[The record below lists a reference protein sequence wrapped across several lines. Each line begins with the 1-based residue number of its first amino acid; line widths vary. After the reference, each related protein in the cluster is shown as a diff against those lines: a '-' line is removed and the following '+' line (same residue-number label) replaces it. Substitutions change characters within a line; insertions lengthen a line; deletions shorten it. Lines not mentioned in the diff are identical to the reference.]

1 MHPFSGSVVS
11 PLLSPP
17 SSECNSS
24 SKGSV
29 SDQHSL
35 KERQEYHKTGGL
47 NYPLSPMSN
56 STPPLSYR
64 TSYPSDSTS
73 NGAARSPSGHAYAH
87 AHAPV
92 STPASH
98 SAHRPRPRL
107 ALSTDELGG
116 IVSNSPTGESNLLR
130 PVTPSNYRPR
140 PEFSSP
146 PSQRPDSQSYF
157 PHQSP
162 RQQPFSPPQQP
173 PRRAKAHV
181 PSACVNCKN
190 AHLACDVQRPCPR
203 CISTGKQDSCVDVE
217 HKKRGRPRL
226 RDVRHSFE
234 VARAIDS
241 RSGLNLGGGL
251 PSPGGLNGRGVRL
264 PGPERV
270 GRTSI
275 SSRTAPYVLT
285 DPARQDFSTR
295 SMFPDHGALEVP
307 RGQSFE
313 SAQYIPPTAFLT
325 TDLVV
330 ASSTPGFQ
338 DLLGFAAHDLNL
350 RRTVYDLATD
360 SPTDLKNLD
369 RVLRCIRAII
379 QQEDPHYRTPPSQ
392 DVYNVL
398 QRSTSMDLRAGLR
411 GAPVIEEY
419 FDFRRSDSAVIKGF
433 ARFYLSRASV
443 YFVAMEVAVVRNRSF
458 TGPSSSRMPEAAGFA
473 QVPHRN
479 STDGGLLPQTVQRN
493 RSFSSPSFP
502 HGAKIPTPSVPPVP
516 PIPASIANAA
526 ASHPP
531 PPHLRLGVPSA
542 APPGST
548 YPPPGASHR
557 RDHSAEFK
565 QSQPSRHA
573 SSSMSSLRQYSFSS
587 SSYSS
592 TIDTRSPASIL
603 SPGVGP
609 IYASPTELTPRTE
622 QIQLPPLRGIPAMNP
637 AAAGQQNREQGNR
650 GHGVEHD
657 LERETR
663 RDTAGEPAAPRRGRI
678 GVREIVE

>member
-1 MHPFSGSVVS
+1 MHPFAGSVVS

-17 SSECNSS
+17 SSEYNSS
-24 SKGSV
+24 SKSSI
-29 SDQHSL
+29 SDPV
-35 KERQEYHKTGGL
+35 KERQETYKTTGGQL
-47 NYPLSPMSN
+47 SYPLSPMSN
-56 STPPLSYR
+56 STPPLPYR
-64 TSYPSDSTS
+64 SSYPSTSAS
-73 NGAARSPSGHAYAH
+73 NGIATRSPVPDPYASQSVQSS
-87 AHAPV
+87 ASV
-92 STPASH
+92 SRLGISTESPAGRISP
-98 SAHRPRPRL
+98 PRDPNHL
-107 ALSTDELGG
+107 
-116 IVSNSPTGESNLLR
+116 P
-130 PVTPSNYRPR
+130 PVTPSGYRPH
-140 PEFSSP
+140 PEYSSP
-146 PSQRPDSQSYF
+146 TSQRPDSQSSYF
-157 PHQSP
+157 PSHQSP

-241 RSGLNLGGGL
+241 RSGLNLGGRL
-251 PSPGGLNGRGVRL
+251 PSPGPPNGRGMRL

-275 SSRTAPYVLT
+275 SSRTAPYVLS
-285 DPARQDFSTR
+285 DPARQEYASRPLFTE
-295 SMFPDHGALEVP
+295 PLPLP
-307 RGQSFE
+307 RGQALE
-313 SAQYIPPTAFLT
+313 SSQYIPPTAFLT

-330 ASSTPGFQ
+330 ASSTGSFQ

-379 QQEDPHYRTPPSQ
+379 QREDPHYRTPPSQ
-392 DVYNVL
+392 EVYNVL
-398 QRSTSMDLRAGLR
+398 QRSSSVDLRAGLR

-443 YFVAMEVAVVRNRSF
+443 YFVAMEVGVVRNRSF
-458 TGPSSSRMPEAAGFA
+458 TGPSTNRVPEAPNFP
-473 QVPHRN
+473 QIPHRG
-479 STDGGLLPQTVQRN
+479 SADSILPQRLQRSQ
-493 RSFSSPSFP
+493 SFSSPNF
-502 HGAKIPTPSVPPVP
+502 TPQGQTAHQSSPAPPVP
-516 PIPASIANAA
+516 AVPALPVS
-526 ASHPP
+526 
-531 PPHLRLGVPSA
+531 RGMGVPSPA
-542 APPGST
+542 LPPAST
-548 YPPPGASHR
+548 YPPPAPAPVPGHSHGHR
-557 RDHSAEFK
+557 RDRSIEIK
-565 QSQPSRHA
+565 QQAQQLHA
-573 SSSMSSLRQYSFSS
+573 PSSMSSLRQYSVSS

-592 TIDTRSPASIL
+592 IDTRNSPASIL

-622 QIQLPPLRGIPAMNP
+622 HIQLPPLRGLPAVANL
-637 AAAGQQNREQGNR
+637 QNNREQENR
-650 GHGVEHD
+650 GLGIQLSSERDAKGESGVPEQ
-657 LERETR
+657 
-663 RDTAGEPAAPRRGRI
+663 PVQRRGRI

>member
-1 MHPFSGSVVS
+1 MHPSVGSVVS

-17 SSECNSS
+17 SSEYNSS
-24 SKGSV
+24 LKNSGS
-29 SDQHSL
+29 DCL
-35 KERQEYHKTGGL
+35 KERQEAYKSGGPQ

-56 STPPLSYR
+56 SAPPLPYR
-64 TSYPSDSTS
+64 SSYPSASTP
-73 NGAARSPSGHAYAH
+73 NGIARSPTADHYATQQ
-87 AHAPV
+87 APTAGP
-92 STPASH
+92 SS
-98 SAHRPRPRL
+98 RL
-107 ALSTDELGG
+107 TLSTDTVAAAR
-116 IVSNSPTGESNLLR
+116 ITSPTSDPNAHL
-130 PVTPSNYRPR
+130 PVTPSGYRSR

-146 PSQRPDSQSYF
+146 TSQRPESQSSYF
-157 PHQSP
+157 SSHQSP

-203 CISTGKQDSCVDVE
+203 CVSTGKQDSCVDVE

-251 PSPGGLNGRGVRL
+251 PSPGSLNGRGMRL
-264 PGPERV
+264 PGPDRV

-275 SSRTAPYVLT
+275 SSRTAPYVLS
-285 DPARQDFSTR
+285 DPARQDYSSR
-295 SMFPDHGALEVP
+295 SMFTEPLHIP

-313 SAQYIPPTAFLT
+313 ANQYIPPTAFLT

-330 ASSTPGFQ
+330 ASSTGGFQ

-369 RVLRCIRAII
+369 RVLRCIKAII
-379 QQEDPHYRTPPSQ
+379 QQEDPHYRTPASQ

-398 QRSTSMDLRAGLR
+398 QRSSSMDLRAGLR
-411 GAPVIEEY
+411 GGPVIEEY

-458 TGPSSSRMPEAAGFA
+458 TGPSTTRAPETPIFP
-473 QVPHRN
+473 QIPHRG
-479 STDGGLLPQTVQRN
+479 SADSILPQRLQRN
-493 RSFSSPSFP
+493 RSFSSPHFP
-502 HGAKIPTPSVPPVP
+502 PQNQKIPQNPPGQPQLSAPVQ
-516 PIPASIANAA
+516 PATSR
-526 ASHPP
+526 PM
-531 PPHLRLGVPSA
+531 GVQA
-542 APPGST
+542 APVLPSSST
-548 YPPPGASHR
+548 YPPPAVQTHR
-557 RDHSAEFK
+557 RDNSIETL
-565 QSQPSRHA
+565 QTQPSHGHGSI
-573 SSSMSSLRQYSFSS
+573 SSLHQYSMSSSYTSS
-587 SSYSS
+587 
-592 TIDTRSPASIL
+592 IDTRNSSASIL

-609 IYASPTELTPRTE
+609 MYASPTELTPRTE
-622 QIQLPPLRGIPAMNP
+622 HIQLPPLRGLPAVGNP
-637 AAAGQQNREQGNR
+637 QRDHESR
-650 GHGVEHD
+650 GHGIQASPI
-657 LERETR
+657 ERDAR
-663 RDTAGEPAAPRRGRI
+663 RDSGPGPDPAIPRRGRI
-678 GVREIVE
+678 GLKEIME

>member
-1 MHPFSGSVVS
+1 MHPFPGNVVS

-17 SSECNSS
+17 SSEYNSS
-24 SKGSV
+24 SKSSV
-29 SDQHSL
+29 SDPV
-35 KERQEYHKTGGL
+35 KDKQETYKTGGQL

-64 TSYPSDSTS
+64 TSYPSASAS
-73 NGAARSPSGHAYAH
+73 NGIAARSPAQEHHYA
-87 AHAPV
+87 PSSV
-92 STPASH
+92 SS
-98 SAHRPRPRL
+98 SRL
-107 ALSTDELGG
+107 GLSTE
-116 IVSNSPTGESNLLR
+116 SQTGRGVDNQ
-130 PVTPSNYRPR
+130 PVTPSGYQSR

-146 PSQRPDSQSYF
+146 TSQRPDTQSSYF
-157 PHQSP
+157 SSHQSP
-162 RQQPFSPPQQP
+162 RQPFSPPQQP

-241 RSGLNLGGGL
+241 RSGLNMAGGL
-251 PSPGGLNGRGVRL
+251 PSPGPLNGRGMRL

-270 GRTSI
+270 GRNSI
-275 SSRTAPYVLT
+275 SSRTAPYVLS
-285 DPARQDFSTR
+285 DPARQDYASR
-295 SMFPDHGALEVP
+295 SMFTEPLPLP

-313 SAQYIPPTAFLT
+313 AVQYTPPTAFLT

-330 ASSTPGFQ
+330 ASSTGSFQ

-398 QRSTSMDLRAGLR
+398 QRSSSVDLRAGLR
-411 GAPVIEEY
+411 GAPIIEEY

-458 TGPSSSRMPEAAGFA
+458 TGPSTSRMPEAPAFP
-473 QVPHRN
+473 QIPHRG
-479 STDGGLLPQTVQRN
+479 SADSILPQRLQRS
-493 RSFSSPSFP
+493 RSFSSPNFQPQGGGPKP
-502 HGAKIPTPSVPPVP
+502 HQTSPVPPVP
-516 PIPASIANAA
+516 ALPTP
-526 ASHPP
+526 
-531 PPHLRLGVPSA
+531 RGMGVPSPA
-542 APPGST
+542 LSQAST
-548 YPPPGASHR
+548 YPPPIPAPAQTHR
-557 RDHSAEFK
+557 RDRSIELK
-565 QSQPSRHA
+565 QHTQPLHVPG
-573 SSSMSSLRQYSFSS
+573 SMSSLRQYSVSS

-592 TIDTRSPASIL
+592 SIETQNSSASIL
-603 SPGVGP
+603 SPGVAP

-622 QIQLPPLRGIPAMNP
+622 HLQLPHTIQLPPLRSLPAVANAP
-637 AAAGQQNREQGNR
+637 NREHDSRRLGMQLGSER
-650 GHGVEHD
+650 GG
-657 LERETR
+657 R
-663 RDTAGEPAAPRRGRI
+663 RDSLPAIEPSSTSRRGRI
-678 GVREIVE
+678 GVKEIVE

>member
-1 MHPFSGSVVS
+1 MPWHERSSIQ
-11 PLLSPP
+11 P
-17 SSECNSS
+17 S
-24 SKGSV
+24 
-29 SDQHSL
+29 H
-35 KERQEYHKTGGL
+35 
-47 NYPLSPMSN
+47 
-56 STPPLSYR
+56 
-64 TSYPSDSTS
+64 
-73 NGAARSPSGHAYAH
+73 
-87 AHAPV
+87 
-92 STPASH
+92 
-98 SAHRPRPRL
+98 
-107 ALSTDELGG
+107 
-116 IVSNSPTGESNLLR
+116 
-130 PVTPSNYRPR
+130 
-140 PEFSSP
+140 
-146 PSQRPDSQSYF
+146 DSQTN
-157 PHQSP
+157 
-162 RQQPFSPPQQP
+162 QP
-173 PRRAKAHV
+173 V
-181 PSACVNCKN
+181 
-190 AHLACDVQRPCPR
+190 L
-203 CISTGKQDSCVDVE
+203 QDSCVDVE

-241 RSGLNLGGGL
+241 RSGLNIGGGL

-275 SSRTAPYVLT
+275 SSRTAPYVLA

-295 SMFPDHGALEVP
+295 SMFPDHDQLQVP

-313 SAQYIPPTAFLT
+313 STQYIPPTAFLT

-330 ASSTPGFQ
+330 ASSTGGFQ
-338 DLLGFAAHDLNL
+338 DLLGFGAHELNL

-458 TGPSSSRMPEAAGFA
+458 TGPSMSRMPEAANFA
-473 QVPHRN
+473 QIPHRN
-479 STDGGLLPQTVQRN
+479 SADGLLPQTVQRN
-493 RSFSSPSFP
+493 RSFSSPNFP
-502 HGAKIPTPSVPPVP
+502 HGAKIPSPSVPPVP
-516 PIPASIANAA
+516 PIPASIANAHASAHANANTA

-531 PPHLRLGVPSA
+531 PPQLRLGVPSA
-542 APPGST
+542 TMSGAT
-548 YPPPGASHR
+548 YPPPGHGHTHR

-565 QSQPSRHA
+565 QTQPPRHG
-573 SSSMSSLRQYSFSS
+573 SGSMPSLRQYSFSP

-592 TIDTRSPASIL
+592 TVDARSPASIL

-622 QIQLPPLRGIPAMNP
+622 QLQLPPLRGLPGMNAP
-637 AAAGQQNREQGNR
+637 GATSGSLHNREHGNR

-657 LERETR
+657 LEREVR
-663 RDTAGEPAAPRRGRI
+663 RDPAGEPAAPRRGRI